1 MSQFPIFYSDVFLQH
16 DTGSYHPENAGRLR
30 AAVAALRQVAWAERL
45 DWRSPTPLDS
55 QGARLLDALYAVHP
69 QEYVAA
75 VEYVAT
81 HGGGQ
86 VDPDTVVS
94 PGSYN
99 AAMLAVSAWLDAVDV
114 VLQTSRPAFA
124 LVRPPGHHALPK
136 RGMGFCLF
144 SNVAIAA
151 RYALQQPGVQRVAIL
166 DWDVHHGNG
175 TEAIVESDPNI
186 AFCSLHEYP
195 QYPGTGA
202 AGDRGS
208 YDNVLNFPMP
218 AGSTLAD
225 YQPLFEREIVP
236 FFEAFRPDILLVSA
250 GYDANRADP
259 LAGICLN
266 PADYAIF
273 TRYCLQITPKIAFGL
288 EGGYDYAALA
298 ESVVA
303 TIGQCLE
310 PEREPVGAGS

>member
-30 AAVAALRQVAWAERL
+30 AAVAALRQVEWAERL
-45 DWRSPTPLDS
+45 DWRSPTPLDA
-55 QGARLLDALYAVHP
+55 QGGRLLDALHTVHP
-69 QEYVAA
+69 PDYVAA

-94 PGSYN
+94 PGSYE
-99 AAMLAVSAWLDAVDV
+99 AALLAVSAWLDAVDM
-114 VLQTSRPAFA
+114 VLQTGSPAFA

-186 AFCSLHEYP
+186 AFCSLHE
-195 QYPGTGA
+195 
-202 AGDRGS
+202 
-208 YDNVLNFPMP
+208 
-218 AGSTLAD
+218 
-225 YQPLFEREIVP
+225 
-236 FFEAFRPDILLVSA
+236 
-250 GYDANRADP
+250 
-259 LAGICLN
+259 
-266 PADYAIF
+266 
-273 TRYCLQITPKIAFGL
+273 
-288 EGGYDYAALA
+288 
-298 ESVVA
+298 
-303 TIGQCLE
+303 
-310 PEREPVGAGS
+310 